1 MKQETHK
8 RRIADMDVLKD
19 IKGLLLTAKQGQNSV
34 QAELI
39 EETEL
44 KIEIARY
51 KEEIQN
57 YRLLIG
63 KQQEELERLR
73 KENEEIAANLNSL
86 SHVKGEI
93 PISSNSSVEGLKLEI
108 AQLEARKCELS
119 STLSEVEVSLQLGLK
134 DLLKRIARV
143 YEEIGEGEIVL
154 EFRKAADSLQSTD
167 NFAYFLR
174 KLLKE

>member
-86 SHVKGEI
+86 SHVKDEI

-108 AQLEARKCELS
+108 AQLEARKYELS

-154 EFRKAADSLQSTD
+154 EFRKAADSLQATD

>member
-1 MKQETHK
+1 MKQEPHK

-73 KENEEIAANLNSL
+73 KENEEIAA
-86 SHVKGEI
+86 G
-93 PISSNSSVEGLKLEI
+93 
-108 AQLEARKCELS
+108 
-119 STLSEVEVSLQLGLK
+119 
-134 DLLKRIARV
+134 
-143 YEEIGEGEIVL
+143 
-154 EFRKAADSLQSTD
+154 
-167 NFAYFLR
+167 
-174 KLLKE
+174 